1 MSETLAPAK
10 SIEDMTPQE
19 IEAYLE
25 KKKKAQKAKEEK
37 QRKEYEAKRD
47 MTVSELVQ
55 EAIELHQ
62 QLEVFKNK
70 CHASLEEHAV
80 ALNEYGLLRSN
91 SKGGFSLTDTEGVLR
106 VTRRRDVEPNW
117 DERSI
122 KAVELIKD
130 FLGDAVKKR
139 DQKLYEILMSFLEP
153 NANSD
158 MEYGRVMNLWQHEDK
173 FNDPRWKEG
182 LKLIKESFTTHLKGF
197 GYIFQT
203 RGTDGKWQPINLT
216 FASV

>member
-1 MSETLAPAK
+1 MSNVK
-10 SIEDMTPQE
+10 SIEDYSPE
-19 IEAYLE
+19 ELE
-25 KKKKAQKAKEEK
+25 QLLAKKKQAAKAKEERE
-37 QRKEYEAKRD
+37 RKAYEAKRD
-47 MTVSELVQ
+47 ATVSELVQ
-55 EAIELHQ
+55 EAILMHQ
-62 QLEVFKNK
+62 QLETFKHK
-70 CHASLEEHAV
+70 CHVSLEEHAV
-80 ALNEYGLLRSN
+80 ALNEYGKMPGN
-91 SKGGFSLTDTEGVLR
+91 SKGGFSLTDEAGILR
-106 VTRRRDVEPNW
+106 VTRRRDVEPHW
-117 DERSI
+117 DERST

-139 DQKLYEILMSFLEP
+139 DQKLYEILMSFLER
-153 NANSD
+153 NQNGD

-203 RGTDGKWQPINLT
+203 RGSDGKWQPINLT